1 MFVELRAMLARRK
14 FRLDELN
21 DRVLCKVQGTV
32 LNSMELYKYF
42 PIFLVF
48 LSLVV
53 AKSVDKICMMQP
65 ADYRLGTKC
74 RLRTNNIIILFRVKP
89 RNVTIIYNLPNL
101 LPIIEQS
108 LILFADW

>member
-1 MFVELRAMLARRK
+1 MLARRK

-21 DRVLCKVQGTV
+21 DRVLRKVQGTV
-32 LNSMELYKYF
+32 LNRKYTKYF

-74 RLRTNNIIILFRVKP
+74 RLRTNIILFRVKP
-89 RNVTIIYNLPNL
+89 RNVIIIYNLPNL

-108 LILFADW
+108 LVLFADW

>member
-1 MFVELRAMLARRK
+1 MLARRK

-21 DRVLCKVQGTV
+21 DRVLRKVQGTV

-74 RLRTNNIIILFRVKP
+74 RLGTNIILFRVKP
-89 RNVTIIYNLPNL
+89 RNVIIIYN

-108 LILFADW
+108 LVLFADW

>member
-1 MFVELRAMLARRK
+1 MLARRK

-21 DRVLCKVQGTV
+21 DRVLRKVHVQGTV
-32 LNSMELYKYF
+32 LNSLKLYKYF
-42 PIFLVF
+42 PIFSVF

-74 RLRTNNIIILFRVKP
+74 RLRTNIILFRVKP
-89 RNVTIIYNLPNL
+89 RNVIIIYNLPNL
-101 LPIIEQS
+101 LPIIEQ
-108 LILFADW
+108 

>member
-21 DRVLCKVQGTV
+21 DRVLRKVQGTV

-65 ADYRLGTKC
+65 VDYRLGTKC
-74 RLRTNNIIILFRVKP
+74 RLRTNIILFRVKP
-89 RNVTIIYNLPNL
+89 RNVIIIYNLPNL

-108 LILFADW
+108 LVLFADW

>member
-21 DRVLCKVQGTV
+21 DRVLRKVQGTV

-42 PIFLVF
+42 PIFSVF

-53 AKSVDKICMMQP
+53 ARSVDKICMMQP

-74 RLRTNNIIILFRVKP
+74 RLRTNIILFRVKP
-89 RNVTIIYNLPNL
+89 RTVIIIYTLPNL

-108 LILFADW
+108 LVLFADW